1 MSVGLEVAIEKNRE
15 DEAEV
20 EYTFFV
26 REGRGGLAVP
36 NATGRPGRVR
46 LSKAT
51 GDVALKDP
59 CPDDSGEVLF
69 SRVVAVLTRHWKAG
83 DYPSVTWWAG

>member
-1 MSVGLEVAIEKNRE
+1 MSIGLEIAIEKSRE

-20 EYTFFV
+20 EYKFFV

-36 NATGRPGRVR
+36 YATGRPGTVS
-46 LSKAT
+46 LSRAT
-51 GDVALKDP
+51 GDVALRDP
-59 CPDDSGEVLF
+59 CPDDSGEVLL

-83 DYPSVTWWAG
+83 DYPSFTWWAG

>member
-1 MSVGLEVAIEKNRE
+1 MSVGLEVAIEKSHE

-20 EYTFFV
+20 EYVFFV
-26 REGRGGLAVP
+26 REGRGGLVVP
-36 NATGRPGRVR
+36 NATGRRGRVG

-51 GDVALKDP
+51 GDIALREP

-69 SRVVAVLTRHWKAG
+69 SRVMAVLTRHWKAG
-83 DYPSVTWWAG
+83 NYPSVTWWAG